1 MKTFCQF
8 SILSLSLL
16 VLALNTIS
24 SPVGAKVEPP
34 NYNFSLDKFDLF
46 FPGSKQ
52 SEIKK
57 QYSNETLV
65 LSHGNFKTYKYY
77 VEHIRYKFAIL
88 VQYKDGVV
96 TDFHARL
103 PPYFLHD
110 VFHQSLINRY
120 GKQDIYKNEK
130 EQSLYI
136 WNNEKNFKHYY
147 SGACSVTCFPIYYA
161 VRKIDTNNLGSYKT
175 VLEQLNES
183 ENKTK
188 QPQPNGAEI

>member
-110 VFHQSLINRY
+110 VFHQSLIHQ
-120 GKQDIYKNEK
+120 K
-130 EQSLYI
+130 L
-136 WNNEKNFKHYY
+136 
-147 SGACSVTCFPIYYA
+147 V
-161 VRKIDTNNLGSYKT
+161 
-175 VLEQLNES
+175 
-183 ENKTK
+183 
-188 QPQPNGAEI
+188 